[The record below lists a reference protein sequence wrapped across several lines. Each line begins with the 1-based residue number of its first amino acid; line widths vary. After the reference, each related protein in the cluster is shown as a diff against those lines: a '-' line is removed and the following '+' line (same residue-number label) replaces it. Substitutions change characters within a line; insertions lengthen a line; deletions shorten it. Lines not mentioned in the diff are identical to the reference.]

1 MRQVNLSFPAC
12 EAHTIFSRWG
22 ECSEKGDK
30 GGKGVTHA
38 FTHTLSV
45 AIVFRLHVYRIAV
58 YIIAYRYVRV
68 HHTVCMRHSKT
79 SQNNDAVVQ
88 LQLLYY
94 LIQTSKQHAPFIM
107 MYKCCGLSTFI
118 QATVESI
125 PVNPFMPSVLASLF
139 QYGTITTSSFC
150 FNNSKPKCHVIK
162 HIENCSGGF

>member
-1 MRQVNLSFPAC
+1 MRLRVHCALHCIQIAC
-12 EAHTIFSRWG
+12 VPYCG
-22 ECSEKGDK
+22 
-30 GGKGVTHA
+30 
-38 FTHTLSV
+38 
-45 AIVFRLHVYRIAV
+45 AV

-125 PVNPFMPSVLASLF
+125 PVNPRINPFMPSVLASLF
-139 QYGTITTSSFC
+139 QYGTITTPSFC